1 MSQTVASP
9 GAAEIAAGVRA
20 RRFTAVSVA
29 EAALGRIAARNG
41 ALNAYTDILAG
52 RALRDAA
59 SVDRAIADGQ
69 DPGPLAGVPF
79 GVKNLFDVAGLPT
92 RAGSRINRDRP
103 PAAQDAV
110 LLRRMTGAGAVLLG
124 TQNMD
129 EYAYGFTTENAHD
142 GTTANPHDPARV
154 AGGSSGGS
162 AAAVAADLCS
172 FALASDTNGSIRVPA
187 SFCGIFGLKPTYGRL
202 PRTGSF
208 PFVFDLDHL
217 GVLAR
222 STADLAL
229 VYDSLQ
235 GTDPGDPACCPRPE
249 QRSVPDLTP
258 LPSGLR
264 VGVLGGWFHDMAQ
277 EEARAAVD
285 AAAQVLGPIDRV
297 SLPGAEAARAAA
309 FVITAAQGAN
319 LHFAALRDR
328 PGDFDPA
335 TRDRLLAG
343 ALLPAQFVLQAQRVR
358 RWFAEQAAELFRRF
372 DILLAPS
379 TPCPATLIGQQS
391 FRLGGA
397 ELPVRPNLGV
407 LTQPISFIGLPVVA
421 VPVRRPGALPIG
433 IQVIAPPWQEVR
445 ALQVAAWLEQQGV
458 AGATVAGE

>member
-1 MSQTVASP
+1 
-9 GAAEIAAGVRA
+9 
-20 RRFTAVSVA
+20 
-29 EAALGRIAARNG
+29 
-41 ALNAYTDILAG
+41 
-52 RALRDAA
+52 
-59 SVDRAIADGQ
+59 
-69 DPGPLAGVPF
+69 
-79 GVKNLFDVAGLPT
+79 
-92 RAGSRINRDRP
+92 
-103 PAAQDAV
+103 
-110 LLRRMTGAGAVLLG
+110 
-124 TQNMD
+124 
-129 EYAYGFTTENAHD
+129 
-142 GTTANPHDPARV
+142 
-154 AGGSSGGS
+154 
-162 AAAVAADLCS
+162 
-172 FALASDTNGSIRVPA
+172 
-187 SFCGIFGLKPTYGRL
+187 
-202 PRTGSF
+202 
-208 PFVFDLDHL
+208 
-217 GVLAR
+217 
-222 STADLAL
+222 
-229 VYDSLQ
+229 
-235 GTDPGDPACCPRPE
+235 
-249 QRSVPDLTP
+249 
-258 LPSGLR
+258 
-264 VGVLGGWFHDMAQ
+264 MAQ